1 MALACRV
8 LGVSR
13 SGYYAWRR
21 RGEGPPSA
29 RAKSD
34 QRLMGQIKTIFH
46 EHRGRYGA
54 PRIHVELHDR
64 SVRVGRKRVARL
76 MRQAALR
83 AARPRRAVRTT
94 DSDHARPV
102 AENVLERRF
111 AVDVPVA
118 RWCADITYIPTDEGW
133 LYLAVVLEL
142 GTRRVIG
149 HATRS
154 TLERSLVLAALELA
168 LGRRTAPAL
177 QHSDRGSQY
186 ASSDYRAL
194 LHRHGIQCSMSRR
207 GNCLDNAPVES
218 FFATLKREL
227 VDGERYRTRSAARQS
242 LFAYI
247 ETYYNTRR
255 RHSALGYRTP
265 AEYEA
270 LLQDR
275 PLAEAA

>member
-21 RGEGPPSA
+21 RRNGPPSA
-29 RAKSD
+29 RAQGD
-34 QRLMGQIKTIFH
+34 QRLMRQIKTIFY

-76 MRQAALR
+76 MRQAELR
-83 AARPRRAVRTT
+83 AARPRRAARTT
-94 DSDHARPV
+94 DSDHAWPV
-102 AENVLERRF
+102 AENVLDRRF
-111 AVDVPVA
+111 MVTEPEA

-133 LYLAVVLEL
+133 LYLAVVLDL

-154 TLERSLVLAALELA
+154 TLERELAALKVA
-168 LGRRTAPAL
+168 LGRRAAPAL

-186 ASSDYRAL
+186 ASADYQAL
-194 LHRHGIQCSMSRR
+194 LHRHGIRCSMSRR

-227 VDGERYRTRSAARQS
+227 VDGARYCTRSAARQA

-270 LLQDR
+270 LLQGR